1 MCRKHLFFVCSVEC
15 IVLLLTCSP
24 AKIFG
29 IKSVSY
35 SNILQLLG
43 NTTCRYSL
51 SEAIEKQIAAVSL
64 TFA

>member
-1 MCRKHLFFVCSVEC
+1 MTERMWIYH
-15 IVLLLTCSP
+15 
-24 AKIFG
+24 FG
-29 IKSVSY
+29 IKTISY

-64 TFA
+64 SFA